1 MAFSE
6 LSPALFVAVAVCGG
20 GSGTSGSSARDLGP
34 TTSDGLTCGD
44 LQIMI
49 DVEIMV
55 LSECSSSSEC
65 DQIIDDTGVCPTDD
79 VILNIAYDASYLFWM
94 LDEADS
100 IDCELEF
107 DTRGDCSE
115 DAEPMCVMGTC
126 AWR

>member
-20 GSGTSGSSARDLGP
+20 GTSGSSARDSGP
-34 TTSDGLTCGD
+34 TTADGLTCGD
-44 LQIMI
+44 LQIMT

-65 DQIIDDTGVCPTDD
+65 DQIVDDTGVCPTDD

-100 IDCELEF
+100 IGCELEF
-107 DTRGDCSE
+107 DTRGYCSE
-115 DAEPMCVMGTC
+115 SAEPMCVMGTC
-126 AWR
+126 TWG